1 MQLRPGQ
8 SEHLDLVVGYQ
19 GGNFFMN
26 YHLELKLEMSVLG
39 LVSVPRDCWS
49 PPKPT
54 LFIQKIQM
62 TDKFLNP
69 NLRELPAGWFT
80 LCLQGFAD
88 GGIPC
93 DLLVPIH
100 SGVEVRYG
108 RNLAIMACPE
118 VDKVLNNNIEIVKIT
133 TLLSTVSCSST
144 QPAMARPSP
153 PSVQLD
159 ETHVGTDDRMR
170 IAPVGRYQPGHLLQI
185 PPSPGVDKRHH
196 YQSP

>member
-19 GGNFFMN
+19 GGNIFMN

-39 LVSVPRDCWS
+39 LVSVPGDCWS

-69 NLRELPAGWFT
+69 NLCELPAGWFT
-80 LCLQGFAD
+80 LCLKGFAD
-88 GGIPC
+88 GGGAIPC

-108 RNLAIMACPE
+108 RNLAIMACDEQSPE
-118 VDKVLNNNIEIVKIT
+118 VDMVLTNNIEILNIT
-133 TLLSTVSCSST
+133 TLLSTVSSSPT

-153 PSVQLD
+153 PSV
-159 ETHVGTDDRMR
+159 
-170 IAPVGRYQPGHLLQI
+170 
-185 PPSPGVDKRHH
+185 
-196 YQSP
+196 

>member
-69 NLRELPAGWFT
+69 NLCELPAGWFT

-88 GGIPC
+88 GGSAIPC

-108 RNLAIMACPE
+108 RNLAIMACDEQSPE
-118 VDKVLNNNIEIVKIT
+118 VDMVLQYCNIDQQHRNFEYHHLVIHSVELVHPAGHGK
-133 TLLSTVSCSST
+133 TLASISAT
-144 QPAMARPSP
+144 
-153 PSVQLD
+153 
-159 ETHVGTDDRMR
+159 
-170 IAPVGRYQPGHLLQI
+170 GRDICWH
-185 PPSPGVDKRHH
+185 
-196 YQSP
+196 

>member
-26 YHLELKLEMSVLG
+26 HHLELKLEMSVLG

-69 NLRELPAGWFT
+69 NLCELPAGWFT
-80 LCLQGFAD
+80 FCLQGFAD
-88 GGIPC
+88 GSAAIPC
-93 DLLVPIH
+93 DLIVPIH

-108 RNLAIMACPE
+108 RNLAIMACDEQSPE
-118 VDKVLNNNIEIVKIT
+118 VDMVLTNNIEIMNIT
-133 TLLSTVSCSST
+133 TLLSTVSSSST

-153 PSVQLD
+153 PSV
-159 ETHVGTDDRMR
+159 
-170 IAPVGRYQPGHLLQI
+170 
-185 PPSPGVDKRHH
+185 
-196 YQSP
+196 

>member
-39 LVSVPRDCWS
+39 LVNVPRDCWS

-62 TDKFLNP
+62 TDEFLNP
-69 NLRELPAGWFT
+69 NLCELPAGWFT

-88 GGIPC
+88 GGVAIPC

-108 RNLAIMACPE
+108 RNLAIMACDEQSPE
-118 VDKVLNNNIEIVKIT
+118 VDMVLTNNIEILKST
-133 TLLSTVSCSST
+133 TLLSTVSSSST

-153 PSVQLD
+153 PSV
-159 ETHVGTDDRMR
+159 
-170 IAPVGRYQPGHLLQI
+170 
-185 PPSPGVDKRHH
+185 
-196 YQSP
+196 